1 MRDLDIRG
9 AGNLLGGEQSGF
21 ISDIGYETYQK
32 ILDEAIQELKEGEF
46 KELYAEELKEE
57 NRIFVK
63 DCIIETD
70 MEILIPTNYVNA
82 VDERLRL
89 YKMLNDIKKED
100 ELQIFIKNLEDRF
113 GNIPHQTEE
122 LISTMRLKW
131 LAQKIGLERLY
142 MKNRILRG
150 YFISN
155 PDSNYFQSKRFGQI
169 LSFVQENPKSCKIK
183 ETKGKLAITFNQIT
197 SIEEAFETLNKLNHN
212 LTKK

>member
-32 ILDEAIQELKEGEF
+32 ILDETIHELKEGEF

-89 YKMLNDIKKED
+89 YKKLNDIQQED
-100 ELQIFIKNLEDRF
+100 ELQIFIANLEDRF
-113 GNIPHQTEE
+113 GNVPHQTEE

-155 PDSNYFQSKRFGQI
+155 PESNYFQSEKFGKI
-169 LSFVQENPKSCKIK
+169 LSFVQNNSKTCKIK
-183 ETKGKLAITFNQIT
+183 ETKGKLTITFNQIT
-197 SIEEAFETLNKLNHN
+197 SIEEAFETLNQLNAN
-212 LTKK
+212 I